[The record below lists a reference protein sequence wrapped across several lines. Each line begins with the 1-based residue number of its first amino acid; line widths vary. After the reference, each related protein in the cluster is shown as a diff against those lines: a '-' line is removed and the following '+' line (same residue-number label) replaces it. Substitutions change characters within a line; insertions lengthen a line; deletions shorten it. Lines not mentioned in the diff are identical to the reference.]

1 MPFKIPT
8 IEIKIRT
15 NVPGETQFTAL
26 TNTMFYHA
34 PGSTTF
40 ATSTTNNPYFR
51 VDVAFNQDMLDGTT
65 PYDFFFNKKAF
76 VAGVGAATE
85 VDVKDRK
92 KVQKTAKE
100 NVIFMLKSLFTTSY
114 PIEDNL
120 ENSYDANIQQTSS
133 QTGGRKSFIPDFLA
147 KWFSFSSSPAKFSY
161 ISLGTSKYTVLGV
174 MWINDVVNHSRYR
187 QLFKD
192 VIAYKVK
199 KTKKL
204 ILIEKKLNELAS
216 QFTNEKL
223 TEWMT
228 FMNTKKTSTTTP
240 EEDVGVKPIQIWLDS
255 VNLEQREFKTAW
267 EKGLKNGQQ
276 DKAAL
281 LTKYLAPYLNNFYIQ
296 QLIITELV
304 ASRRPRVDSKRL
316 TEFQNDPNFRDLV
329 ELSREYYTQSHLK
342 SFFSGNE
349 EQPKLFA
356 PVYTKNVTALTEFQ
370 SSLSQDTDFIDMMS
384 KVLEVVPDNTLELP
398 KNATFEF
405 NPILKKL
412 QVSKTSTTTGLLST
426 TNSNLQEVIEQ
437 YLKNGCSNEAFE
449 TFAEQLRT
457 EYFDDEGEDTEDKKK
472 KKSIMTNTAWMT
484 SDVVQQTKDLF
495 AIEVQLELMQ
505 GLLDEKIIE
514 QISCAFVDKR
524 LQTEYDRLKNKLD
537 KIPLYLQ
544 KPRMLFSIE
553 TFLKP
558 PPTEKT
564 KEEVKKTGGRGR
576 THRRRLRRRPRD
588 TRRR

>member
-1 MPFKIPT
+1 MPIKTPT

-34 PGSTTF
+34 PGSTF
-40 ATSTTNNPYFR
+40 AASTTNYPYFR
-51 VDVAFNQDMLDGTT
+51 VDVAFTQDMLDGTT

-100 NVIFMLKSLFTTSY
+100 NVIFMLKALFTTSY

-147 KWFSFSSSPAKFSY
+147 KWFSFTSPTQFSY

-174 MWINDVVNHSRYR
+174 TWINDVVNHTRYR

-192 VIAYKVK
+192 VVAYKAK

-204 ILIEKKLNELAS
+204 TLIEKKLNELAS

-228 FMNTKKTSTTTP
+228 FMNTKKTPAMTP

-255 VNLEQREFKTAW
+255 VNLGQRDFKTAW

-276 DKAAL
+276 YKAAL
-281 LTKYLAPYLNNFYIQ
+281 LTEYLAPYLNNFYIQ

-316 TEFQNDPNFRDLV
+316 TEFQNDPNFRELV
-329 ELSREYYTQSHLK
+329 ELSREYYTQSQLK
-342 SFFSGNE
+342 SFFSGK

-356 PVYTKNVTALTEFQ
+356 AVYTKNVTALTEFQ
-370 SSLSQDTDFIDMMS
+370 SSLSQDTDFIDMMG

-398 KNATFEF
+398 KNASSEF

-412 QVSKTSTTTGLLST
+412 QVPNTTNRLLST

-457 EYFDDEGEDTEDKKK
+457 EYFDDEGEDADDKKK
-472 KKSIMTNTAWMT
+472 KKQITNTAWMT
-484 SDVVQQTKDLF
+484 TDVVQQTKDLF

-505 GLLDEKIIE
+505 GLLDDKIIE

-537 KIPLYLQ
+537 EIPLYLQ

-558 PPTEKT
+558 PPPTTEDAK
-564 KEEVKKTGGRGR
+564 KEVKKTGGG
-576 THRRRLRRRPRD
+576 TYRRRRRRN
-588 TRRR
+588 TRRRR